1 VFKYAGIIVN
11 NSSIKL
17 DKLFTYAIPEE
28 LNKKIKIGHRVKVPF
43 GKGNK
48 KIDGFVLKLYENY
61 KDEDKVSIK
70 DISNICE
77 EDPLLDLYIKF

>member
-1 VFKYAGIIVN
+1 MFKYAGVIVN

-28 LNKKIKIGHRVKVPF
+28 LNKKIQIGHRVKVPF

-48 KIDGFVLKLYENY
+48 KIDGFILSLYENC
-61 KDEDKVSIK
+61 ETEVSIK
-70 DISNICE
+70 
-77 EDPLLDLYIKF
+77 L